1 MTVVTRNDPGHDLT
15 AWLAAATPGLVL
27 MLCVVIGRLPL
38 GVPHLGSV
46 APLLPLAAVFF
57 WSVRRPELMTPT
69 MVFLAGLV
77 DDVLGGTPLGLGALV
92 LLLVRWLVV
101 SQRRVFLGKPF
112 ALMWWGFAIV
122 AMAAVTMA
130 WLVGGVARGALI
142 PAGSIAVQ
150 LALTMIAFPA
160 VVWVFGRID
169 HLATRA
175 R

>member
-1 MTVVTRNDPGHDLT
+1 MIGREDSVHHLAAR
-15 AWLAAATPGLVL
+15 LAAATPGLVL
-27 MLCVVIGRLPL
+27 MLCVLLGRLPL

-57 WSVRRPELMTPT
+57 WSVRQPQLMTPT
-69 MVFLAGLV
+69 MVFVAGLI
-77 DDVLGGTPLGLGALV
+77 DDVLAGTPLGLGALV

-101 SQRRVFLGKPF
+101 SQRLVFLGKPF

-122 AMAAVTMA
+122 AMVAVTMA
-130 WLVGGVARGALI
+130 WLLGGLARGALI

-160 VVWVFGRID
+160 AVWLFGRID
-169 HLATRA
+169 HFVARA